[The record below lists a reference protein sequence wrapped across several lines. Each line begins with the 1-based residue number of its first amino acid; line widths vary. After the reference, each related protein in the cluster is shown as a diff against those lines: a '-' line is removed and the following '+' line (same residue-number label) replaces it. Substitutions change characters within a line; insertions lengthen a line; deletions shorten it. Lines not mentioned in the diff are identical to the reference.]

1 MLRGFLFPAKI
12 RVPTALPPPP
22 GAAQTLALL
31 PRCSARAVG
40 GCRRTSPRAAVLV
53 HADGCPQGL
62 SHDSAAAGS
71 VAWSARLQRRVLR
84 NRARAACPAQ
94 VSPSVTVKPRDLPT
108 RGWASL
114 WCATRGTDP
123 NDRWSAPT
131 PRTARRAAARR
142 GRSWLQSGWRIAL
155 GSHARSAL
163 APCTQAM
170 ADQRDCDAREGD
182 PQQCRLGCG
191 GDDLVSQNRHQ
202 PVPAHGC
209 HRLRAA

>member
-1 MLRGFLFPAKI
+1 MCAWLCACFRSCLF
-12 RVPTALPPPP
+12 TMHALE
-22 GAAQTLALL
+22 GSLQGDQLL
-31 PRCSARAVG
+31 CCKAELEQDAGERQAPW
-40 GCRRTSPRAAVLV
+40 
-53 HADGCPQGL
+53 
-62 SHDSAAAGS
+62 HDSAAACS
-71 VAWSARLQRRVLR
+71 VSWSARLQRRVLR